1 MIVSCCGFSV
11 YLRSRLKIVR
21 HQSDG
26 AHEAMLGPGKKPK
39 ITKTKETQE
48 AEKSDEYEA
57 LQSFLRSISS
67 TATLP
72 PYVKGETF
80 SSYRGVFNQCLVTC
94 AVLILAAGAGHPIG
108 FSAVALPQLRNET
121 SNMRIDEDM
130 GSWIA
135 SIHSAAT
142 PLGSMV
148 SGPIME
154 FIGRKRTLQ
163 SCTLPLII
171 GWIIIG
177 TSIHNGMLLFGRVFC
192 GFAVGVMAAP
202 SQVYLGEI
210 AEPRLRGL
218 LIGAPFVAYSLGVL
232 YVYALGGVLS
242 WRSVALLSIVLPGLA
257 VVALCF
263 SPESPTWLAR
273 RGRFHDAMAAMA
285 RLRGDPDIAQREL
298 HELIS
303 AREKEKARGEH
314 SIRFFATVTRAP
326 VLKPLLLINLFNM
339 LQILSGSYVVIF
351 YAVDMVRD
359 SGGAL
364 DPQVV
369 ANASALVRLC
379 VTVVACALLMRLT
392 RRGLVMISG
401 VGTAVC
407 TLSLAFVLYQGDAGY
422 AAPILIL
429 AYVGFNT
436 LGFFLL
442 PGLMIGELLPTKVR
456 GLCGG
461 YIFCLFNSVLFGFT
475 KLYPVMKDKIGMTGV
490 FGLFGASS
498 SLATV
503 ALYLLLPE
511 TKGKSL
517 LQIEQYYQKPNLLW
531 VTRKKATNN
540 QKV

>member
-1 MIVSCCGFSV
+1 MKDKKLG
-11 YLRSRLKIVR
+11 
-21 HQSDG
+21 DG
-26 AHEAMLGPGKKPK
+26 AHQAMLGGEKKPK
-39 ITKTKETQE
+39 VTTKETDR
-48 AEKSDEYEA
+48 ADEYEA

-80 SSYRGVFNQCLVTC
+80 SSFRGVFNQCLITC
-94 AVLILAAGAGHPIG
+94 AVLVLAAGAGHPIG
-108 FSAVALPQLRNET
+108 FSAVALPQLMVEN
-121 SNMRIDEDM
+121 SSMKIDEEM

-142 PLGSMV
+142 PLGSML

-154 FIGRKRTLQ
+154 AIGRRRTLQ
-163 SCTLPLII
+163 CTTLPLII
-171 GWIIIG
+171 GWIVIA
-177 TSIHNGMLLFGRVFC
+177 TSVHNGVLLFGRVLC

-218 LIGAPFVAYSLGVL
+218 LIGTPFVAYSMGVL
-232 YVYALGGVLS
+232 YVYALGGVFS
-242 WRSVALLSIVLPGLA
+242 WRHVALLSMVLPGLA
-257 VVALCF
+257 FVALCF

-298 HELIS
+298 HELVN

-314 SIRFFATVTRAP
+314 SIKFLATVTRAP

-351 YAVDMVRD
+351 YAVGIFEE
-359 SGGAL
+359 SGGSL
-364 DPQVV
+364 DPHVA

-379 VTVVACALLMRLT
+379 VTVIACILLLRLT

-407 TLSLAFVLYQGDAGY
+407 TLSLAYILFQGKVEGLAPPVFILGY
-422 AAPILIL
+422 VA
-429 AYVGFNT
+429 FNT

-461 YIFCLFNSVLFGFT
+461 YIFCLFNAVLFGFT
-475 KLYPVMKDKIGMTGV
+475 KLFPIMKAKLGMAGV

-503 ALYLLLPE
+503 VLFLLLPE

-517 LQIEQYYQKPNLLW
+517 LQIEQYYQKPNILW
-531 VTRKKATNN
+531 VTRKKASNN
-540 QKV
+540 QEV